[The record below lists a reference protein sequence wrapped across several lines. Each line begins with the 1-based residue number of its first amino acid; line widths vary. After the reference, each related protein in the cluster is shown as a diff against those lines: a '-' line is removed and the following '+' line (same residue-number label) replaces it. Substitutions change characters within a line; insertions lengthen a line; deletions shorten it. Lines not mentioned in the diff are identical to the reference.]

1 MGFYKRLLKP
11 AKTDKFGF
19 YSQAE
24 EIALNAPQK
33 KMRGDDARRMFQK
46 KGVSKK
52 ELQELGLDDLFQQ
65 DRVTQDEILKVID
78 ENRIEFSV
86 TEYKGDAP
94 SNTSFSSDV
103 LSFNEAHQSLFVELD
118 DGRKLS
124 YFPFREARDGR
135 FGVFADRNAIK
146 APGFGPDEVVGVLD
160 TGPDATNF
168 EFVGEVTE
176 GMPVFREGSTDV
188 IGRVKKEFDA
198 ESAGITEIMEDE
210 DLALDALSVGYNRDE
225 NILSYIM
232 DENNESIRDF
242 LYEPGVGLEA
252 LDETDKKI
260 LYDAAYFLK
269 EQEYLDEPLQRVTL
283 MLDGNPTP
291 YSMVGNDE
299 YGFGLPS
306 NSDPRLL
313 REGRNFLDDDVPG
326 RQEAEV
332 QLSAALGRY
341 ENIIEGVNNNNLR
354 WEDRTLPGGDNPV
367 EAVFALKL
375 PELKF
380 SEGIHY
386 PDAENQIFHVRTK
399 DRRDKNGNLILYVEE
414 FQSDWGQTGRNQGFK
429 DPETI
434 EYAESKAKDELE
446 GVFDIYEGIK
456 DSSTLPIF
464 LEQVARALSE
474 PYNIRDVSPADSV
487 KFGIRSR
494 SMERIKSA
502 LNDHHEDVK
511 TVAKQLR
518 GDAIVDSFSVD
529 EKKAALKKIY
539 EDAFN
544 DGQRSQ
550 NFYLPEALKGRLLR
564 IEQGDSAPIR
574 STTSFP
580 SDPTLIRQTISDY
593 VDTDDLP
600 GIDKKIK
607 EFSSPGLTN
616 ASLQSVA
623 DFNKESFGRLLQL
636 FDADSYGK
644 VNRDLN
650 QQATN
655 LIENTLELE
664 GVPRDAMR
672 RLQKAYNNFS
682 VDERAKKGGKMVSPY
697 SSFVERAPFVTDT
710 ESWNNLGMKYI
721 FDRASREGY
730 DGVAFTPGEVQKN
743 RWNNPGLI
751 GAYDEQIP
759 FSIKRVFNPS
769 ETTTGKP
776 KGKTISVEDAEGVPH
791 ESRVFY
797 LDEPT
802 KDGQTIGEKAAKR
815 RAMFTVPPA
824 GLAALQMLSP
834 EQAQAQE
841 QKAKDAESM
850 MREQI
855 TPKSRGIGG
864 LGDTL
869 YGAGEVAYEGLS
881 DILIEPFMGMA
892 GAEAAFEAGLSPEE
906 VEAARKRSSALVDF
920 ETQSPRGREL
930 KASALGGLG
939 ALTEYLTDES
949 NMGPAQLLFQ
959 KAIMPAA
966 EAVTEAGLGVIGLD
980 PRDTPEMERLRQEA
994 ARPVIEAIQPI

>member
-11 AKTDKFGF
+11 AKTDEFGF

-299 YGFGLPS
+299 YGFGLPGD
-306 NSDPRLL
+306 SDPRLL

-332 QLSAALGRY
+332 QLSAALARY

-354 WEDRTLPGGDNPV
+354 WEERTLPGGDNPV
-367 EAVFALKL
+367 EAVFSLKL

-386 PDAENQIFHVRTK
+386 PDAQNQIFHVRTK

-414 FQSDWGQTGRNQGFK
+414 FQSDWGQTGRKEGFK
-429 DPETI
+429 DPETV

-502 LNDHHEDVK
+502 LNDHHDDVK

-550 NFYLPEALKGRLLR
+550 NFYLPEALKSRLLR
-564 IEQGDSAPIR
+564 IEQGGL
-574 STTSFP
+574 
-580 SDPTLIRQTISDY
+580 DPTLIRQTISDY

-650 QQATN
+650 QQATS

-664 GVPRDAMR
+664 GLPRDAMR

-776 KGKTISVEDAEGVPH
+776 KGKTITVEDAYGEPH

-824 GLAALQMLSP
+824 GLATLQMLSP

-841 QKAKDAESM
+841 QKAQEAETM
-850 MREQI
+850 MRE
-855 TPKSRGIGG
+855 PAPSEGRGIMA
-864 LGDTL
+864 LGDAL
-869 YGAGEVAYEGLS
+869 RGAGEVGYEAIS
-881 DILIEPFMGMA
+881 DFVIEPLAGMA
-892 GAEAAFEAGLSPEE
+892 GAEAAFEMGGTPEE
-906 VEAARKRSSALVDF
+906 VEAARRKASALVDF
-920 ETQSPRGREL
+920 ETQSPTGQRYKEALKPVVESVGRYLMEDTQSL
-930 KASALGGLG
+930 DPLQFGFQKLYVPASEAVVDAALG
-939 ALTEYLTDES
+939 
-949 NMGPAQLLFQ
+949 
-959 KAIMPAA
+959 IMA
-966 EAVTEAGLGVIGLD
+966 LD
-980 PRDTPEMERLRQEA
+980 PRDTPEMEKIRKEA
-994 ARPVIEAIQPI
+994 ARPGVEVFAP

>member
-33 KMRGDDARRMFQK
+33 KMRGDDARRMFNK

-52 ELQELGLDDLFQQ
+52 ELQELGLDELFQQ
-65 DRVTQDEILKVID
+65 DRVTQDEILKAID

-86 TEYKGDAP
+86 TEYKGGAP
-94 SNTSFSSDV
+94 SNINFSSDV
-103 LSFNEAHQSLFVELD
+103 LSFNEAHQNLFVELD
-118 DGRKLS
+118 DGRKLT

-168 EFVGEVTE
+168 EFVDEINE

-198 ESAGITEIMEDE
+198 DGARITDILEDD
-210 DLALDALSVGYNRDE
+210 DLARDALNMSYNRDE
-225 NILSYIM
+225 ATASYVM
-232 DENNESIRDF
+232 DEDNESIRDF
-242 LYEPGVGLEA
+242 LFEGASQDV
-252 LDETDKKI
+252 LDNTDKNI
-260 LYDAAYFLK
+260 LYDAAYSMA
-269 EQEYLDEPLQRVTL
+269 ESDYLDEPVQRVTL

-299 YGFGLPS
+299 YGFSLPG

-313 REGRNFLDDDVPG
+313 REGRNFLDDEVPSQ
-326 RQEAEV
+326 QEAEV
-332 QLSAALGRY
+332 QLSAALERY
-341 ENIIEGVNNNNLR
+341 ENIIEGDSNNLR
-354 WEDRTLPGGDNPV
+354 WEDRTLPGGDNSV
-367 EAVFALKL
+367 EAVFKLKL
-375 PELKF
+375 PELRF
-380 SEGIHY
+380 SEEIHY

-399 DRRDKNGNLILYVEE
+399 DRKDKNGNLILYVEE
-414 FQSDWGQTGRNQGFK
+414 FQSDWGQTGRKEGFK

-446 GVFDIYEGIK
+446 GLFDIYEGVKAK
-456 DSSTLPIF
+456 DSLRLPRFID
-464 LEQVARALSE
+464 QAARALSE

-494 SMERIKSA
+494 SMERVKSA
-502 LNDHHEDVK
+502 LNDHHDDVK
-511 TVAKQLR
+511 ALAKELR
-518 GDAIVDSFSVD
+518 GDAITDSFSID

-550 NFYLPEALKGRLLR
+550 NFYLPEGLKGRLLR
-564 IEQGDSAPIR
+564 IER
-574 STTSFP
+574 SGASFP
-580 SDPTLIRQTISDY
+580 PDPTLVRQTISDY

-607 EFSSPGLTN
+607 EFSSVGFSN
-616 ASLQSVA
+616 ANLQAVA

-664 GVPRDAMR
+664 GLPRDAMR

-730 DGVAFTPGEVQKN
+730 DGVAFTPGQVQKN
-743 RWNNPGLI
+743 RWGKDGLI
-751 GAYDEQIP
+751 TAYDTVIP
-759 FSIKRVFNPS
+759 SSIKKVFNPS
-769 ETTTGKP
+769 ESPRSKP
-776 KGKTISVEDAEGVPH
+776 KGKTITVEDAKGVPH

-855 TPKSRGIGG
+855 TPESRGIGG

-881 DILIEPFMGMA
+881 DIFIEPFMGMA

-939 ALTEYLTDES
+939 SLAEYLTDES
-949 NMGPAQLLFQ
+949 NMGPAQFLFQ

>member
-52 ELQELGLDDLFQQ
+52 ELQELGLDELFQQ
-65 DRVTQDEILKVID
+65 DRVTQDEILKAID

-86 TEYKGDAP
+86 TEYKGGAP
-94 SNTSFSSDV
+94 SNTNFSSDV

-118 DGRKLS
+118 DGRKLT

-176 GMPVFREGSTDV
+176 GTPVFREGSTDV

-198 ESAGITEIMEDE
+198 DGARVTDILEDD
-210 DLALDALSVGYNRDE
+210 DLARDALNMSYNRDE
-225 NILSYIM
+225 DTASYVM
-232 DENNESIRDF
+232 DEANESIRDF
-242 LYEPGVGLEA
+242 LFEGASQDV
-252 LDETDKKI
+252 LDNTDKNI
-260 LYDAAYFLK
+260 LYDAAYSMA
-269 EQEYLDEPLQRVTL
+269 ESDYLDEPVQRVTL

-299 YGFGLPS
+299 YGFSLPG

-313 REGRNFLDDDVPG
+313 REGRNFLDDEVPSQ
-326 RQEAEV
+326 QEAEV
-332 QLSAALGRY
+332 QLLGALERY
-341 ENIIEGVNNNNLR
+341 ENISKGPNGNLR
-354 WEDRTLPGGDNPV
+354 WADRTLPGGYNPV
-367 EAVFALKL
+367 EAVFGLKL

-380 SEGIHY
+380 SEEIHY

-399 DRRDKNGNLILYVEE
+399 DRKDKNGNLILYVEE
-414 FQSDWGQTGRNQGFK
+414 FQSDWGQTGRNEGFK

-456 DSSTLPIF
+456 AKDSFKLPRFID
-464 LEQVARALSE
+464 QAARALSE

-502 LNDHHEDVK
+502 LNDHHDDVK
-511 TVAKQLR
+511 TLAKELR
-518 GDAIVDSFSVD
+518 GDAITGSFSID
-529 EKKAALKKIY
+529 EKKAALKNIY
-539 EDAFN
+539 RGAYLK
-544 DGQRSQ
+544 GQRSQ
-550 NFYLPEALKGRLLR
+550 NFYLPEALKNKLYKA
-564 IEQGDSAPIR
+564 EQGPLKSPLEADQ
-574 STTSFP
+574 
-580 SDPTLIRQTISDY
+580 TLVRKIISDY
-593 VDTDDLP
+593 VDGDDLP

-607 EFSSPGLTN
+607 EFSSVGFSN
-616 ASLQSVA
+616 ANLQEVA

-664 GVPRDAMR
+664 GLPRDAMR

-730 DGVAFTPGEVQKN
+730 DGVSFTPGEVQKN

-776 KGKTISVEDAEGVPH
+776 KGKTITVEDAEGVPH

-855 TPKSRGIGG
+855 TPESRGIGG

-939 ALTEYLTDES
+939 SLAEYLTDES